1 MRAEQQSLWASC
13 KAAWSQGDRLAVVP
27 CSFFNLKTRL
37 EKNLLVLMCKGN
49 SHISCFE
56 LFSLILWTVLIKV
69 FCISLRKEYVF
80 LWGIS
85 GTRQP
90 MTLLFLTAGLFNVG
104 NKLLV
109 SLDLLFAIRNHIKL
123 GEDPRVAVVN
133 ILNSVQEQTG
143 GFSLF
148 FFFF

>member
-1 MRAEQQSLWASC
+1 MRNIWNPTDNDSL
-13 KAAWSQGDRLAVVP
+13 V
-27 CSFFNLKTRL
+27 
-37 EKNLLVLMCKGN
+37 
-49 SHISCFE
+49 
-56 LFSLILWTVLIKV
+56 
-69 FCISLRKEYVF
+69 
-80 LWGIS
+80 
-85 GTRQP
+85 
-90 MTLLFLTAGLFNVG
+90 LTAGLFNVG

-148 FFFF
+148 FFFSNHNTPNFVTC